1 MIKPSCF
8 HNSKTVLMVN
18 KCFMYRLKASLKKL
32 TDWYSIAKSGKESKR
47 DIVFIKKVT
56 KRSSLIVGFKIQID
70 DFKSDNKGLFFC
82 LEFAKIKFSF

>member
-70 DFKSDNKGLFFC
+70 ESKSDNKGLFFC

>member
-70 DFKSDNKGLFFC
+70 DSKSDNKGLFFR
-82 LEFAKIKFSF
+82 LEFA